1 MKHIK
6 IYLFLAIVLAVTTA
20 CRKATVPATYDS
32 VNKEARIYPDY
43 KEVTVPVNIAP
54 LHFEIDN
61 KGDEFVTRISYDGG
75 EWVGSGMAA
84 TPDEKTWR
92 TMVAHTD
99 KGALTVEVFVRK
111 GDKWKRFKPFHI
123 YVSQDEIDP
132 YISYRIIAPS
142 YVAYEELTIRQRNL
156 TNYDEQVI
164 YGNMTCSTEE
174 QGQCINCHNYQ
185 NYNPNRMQFH
195 ARQGMGG
202 TMIVYDGKV
211 TKVNL
216 KTDSTLSAGVYP
228 AWHPTERLI
237 VYSTN
242 ATGQTFHTANP
253 NKIEVQDKASD
264 LILYDMDKNEVSTI
278 SAEPN
283 ELETYPCWS
292 PDGKYIYYASAHFEK
307 HDTATT
313 DLENMKRYRE
323 FKYNLYRRPFDLK
336 SKTFGAKELV
346 LDAAAIDKSATL
358 PRISPD
364 GKRLMFAMAE
374 YGCFHIWHKDADL
387 YVMEL
392 TDTVGHPAE
401 ALSNYRNVQ
410 EINSPEVESYHTWS
424 SNNRWVVFSS
434 RRNDGNYTRPFIA
447 HIDKNGKW
455 GKPFELPQEDP
466 DYHRQLLSS
475 YNLPEFMSGPV
486 TVKKRDLVKTFEQ
499 EARQALYRQK

>member
-1 MKHIK
+1 
-6 IYLFLAIVLAVTTA
+6 
-20 CRKATVPATYDS
+20 
-32 VNKEARIYPDY
+32 
-43 KEVTVPVNIAP
+43 
-54 LHFEIDN
+54 
-61 KGDEFVTRISYDGG
+61 
-75 EWVGSGMAA
+75 
-84 TPDEKTWR
+84 
-92 TMVAHTD
+92 
-99 KGALTVEVFVRK
+99 
-111 GDKWKRFKPFHI
+111 
-123 YVSQDEIDP
+123 
-132 YISYRIIAPS
+132 
-142 YVAYEELTIRQRNL
+142 
-156 TNYDEQVI
+156 
-164 YGNMTCSTEE
+164 
-174 QGQCINCHNYQ
+174 
-185 NYNPNRMQFH
+185 MQFH

>member
-6 IYLFLAIVLAVTTA
+6 IYLFLAIILTLATA
-20 CRKATVPATYDS
+20 CNKATVPATYES
-32 VNKEARIYPDY
+32 VNKEVHIYPDY

-61 KGDEFVTRISYDGG
+61 TGDEFVTRISYDGG
-75 EWVGSGMAA
+75 EWVGSGKAA
-84 TPDEKTWR
+84 TPDEETWR
-92 TMVAHTD
+92 TMVAHTE

-156 TNYDEQVI
+156 SNYDEQVI

-174 QGQCINCHNYQ
+174 QGQCINCHSYQ

-202 TMIVYDGKV
+202 TMIAYDGEI

-264 LILYDMDKNEVSTI
+264 LILYDMEKNEVSTI
-278 SAEPN
+278 AAEPN

-292 PDGKYIYYASAHFEK
+292 PDGKYIYYASAHYEK

-323 FKYNLYRRPFDLK
+323 FKYNLYRRPFNLK
-336 SKTFGAKELV
+336 NKTFGDKELV
-346 LDAAAIDKSATL
+346 LDAKAINKSATL

-392 TDTVGHPAE
+392 TDTVGHPTE
-401 ALSNYRNVQ
+401 AMAKYRNVQ

-424 SNNRWVVFSS
+424 SNGRWVIFSS

-455 GKPFELPQEDP
+455 GKPFELPQDDP

-475 YNLPEFMSGPV
+475 YNLPEFMNGPV
-486 TVKKRDLVKTFEQ
+486 IIKKRDLVKTFEQ
-499 EARQALYRQK
+499 EARQALYKQK